1 MINKLHNGHKI
12 LKIADLGSSK
22 DLKLECIKETIN
34 DMYSVGY
41 RAPEVID
48 ENPEPSEP
56 SWIKVDMWA
65 LGIILY

>member
-1 MINKLHNGHKI
+1 M
-12 LKIADLGSSK
+12 GSSK
-22 DLKLECIKETIN
+22 DLKLEFIEETIN
-34 DMYSVGY
+34 EMFSVGY

-65 LGIILY
+65 LGVILYQLVSSFEHPFIKSPS